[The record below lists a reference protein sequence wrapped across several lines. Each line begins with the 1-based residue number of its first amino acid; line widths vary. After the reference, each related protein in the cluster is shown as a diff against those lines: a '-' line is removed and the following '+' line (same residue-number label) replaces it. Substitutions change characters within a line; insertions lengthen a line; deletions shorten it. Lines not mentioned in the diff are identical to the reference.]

1 MIHVFG
7 FLVLD
12 AGGCKPVSPDS
23 CTDSAYCRTAVVTA
37 SGARRSTAW
46 KKKADAL
53 KKLAASHDAE
63 VFTEASLSGSTGGE
77 LPALDGVTAV
87 IVFGQTNHDH
97 LQEVCKTL
105 HDAGKLVMIA
115 VDALK
120 NLQSLLPALREVN
133 EEGVQ
138 MISAGSVELV
148 LTAPELMIYRF
159 PKPDSTSTI
168 CVVVDIEAK
177 DPLILSMVRGHAPF
191 QGCESLPGG
200 FINVQLENLA
210 ECAARELM
218 EECFFN
224 NDAEGD
230 EDRFTYRVLPSSLV
244 LIDERSDPDRD
255 ERGHVVDHGFAWFV
269 PESEK
274 EAVMAAINAGDDALA
289 GSTRFVRAS
298 QLLKRKLAFDHAK
311 LVEASLERLRQIRLQ
326 TKGKPARKK
335 KKTR

>member
-12 AGGCKPVSPDS
+12 AGGSKPGSSES
-23 CTDSAYCRTAVVTA
+23 CAADSAYCRTAVVTA

-46 KKKADAL
+46 KKRADAL
-53 KKLAASHDAE
+53 KRLAASRNAQ
-63 VFTEASLSGSTGGE
+63 VFTEASLSRSAGGE

-87 IVFGQTNHDH
+87 IIFGQTNHDR

-105 HDAGKLVMIA
+105 NDAGKLVMIA

-168 CVVVDIEAK
+168 CVVVDIDAR

-230 EDRFTYRVLPSSLV
+230 EDRFTYRVLPSDLV

-255 ERGHVVDHGFAWFV
+255 ERGHVVDHGYAWFV
-269 PESEK
+269 PESKK

-298 QLLKRKLAFDHAK
+298 QLLERKLAFDHAR
-311 LVEASLERLRQIRLQ
+311 LVEATLERLRQI
-326 TKGKPARKK
+326 KGKPARKTR
-335 KKTR
+335 KTRKTR